1 MQYNLLTM
9 LYFIPMPILWIFYV
23 KCSLTSTFHF
33 WFFLKIILIAL
44 HGHDS
49 TGIIY
54 AISVPVLIITLIVP
68 ILTLK
73 AVKEDIEKVHK
84 IHDLLKTSRNI
95 CTQEQCPHL

>member
-1 MQYNLLTM
+1 M
-9 LYFIPMPILWIFYV
+9 
-23 KCSLTSTFHF
+23 
-33 WFFLKIILIAL
+33 IAL

-54 AISVPVLIITLIVP
+54 AIYVPVLIITLIVP

-73 AVKEDIEKVHK
+73 AVKEDIEMVHK